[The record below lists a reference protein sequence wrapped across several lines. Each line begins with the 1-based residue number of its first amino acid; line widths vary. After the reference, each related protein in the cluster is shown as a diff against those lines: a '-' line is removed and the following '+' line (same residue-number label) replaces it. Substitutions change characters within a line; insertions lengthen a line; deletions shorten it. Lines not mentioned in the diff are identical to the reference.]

1 MIDEQVIERAGRLLS
16 EAATPPARVIL
27 FGSHARGEADPESDL
42 DFLVIE
48 REVES
53 RFDEML
59 RLRRV
64 LNPLRVPA
72 DVMVASESHLE
83 EWGEV
88 EGTLLNTALREGR
101 ILAET

>member
-1 MIDEQVIERAGRLLS
+1 MIDEQVIARAGRLLS
-16 EAATPPARVIL
+16 EAARPPAKVIL
-27 FGSHARGEADPESDL
+27 FGSHARSEADPESDL

-48 REVES
+48 SEVPS

-72 DVMVASESHLE
+72 DVMVASASHVE
-83 EWGEV
+83 EWGGV
-88 EGTLLNTALREGR
+88 EGTLLNAALREGR
-101 ILAET
+101 VLAET